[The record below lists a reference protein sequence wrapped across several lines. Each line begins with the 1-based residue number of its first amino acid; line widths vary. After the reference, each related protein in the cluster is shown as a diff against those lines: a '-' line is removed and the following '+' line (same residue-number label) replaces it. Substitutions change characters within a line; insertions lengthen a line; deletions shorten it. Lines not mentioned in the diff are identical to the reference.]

1 MISVNSLWEQVRDLT
16 RKDHAGYTSTD
27 EFNRLL
33 NLAQQQLTQ
42 YYLDQAE
49 SDADIERNLNHLVKR
64 VELSPS
70 ATQLYDHPAD
80 FRKRKSIRVKLVENA
95 GSGGPVVSEKPCT
108 YMRDSEVGLTLSSPI
123 RKPSL
128 SKRLFRFED
137 LTGQFKI
144 WPADFSGNII
154 LKYYSNPP
162 TATRGFTLNTGTQE
176 EEYDVGTTTDLVWPE
191 TELTNFV
198 DLLLLYKGIALRESE
213 LVQWVQAKKSQGV
226 LPEEVRDITDR
237 KI

>member
-27 EFNRLL
+27 EFNRML

-49 SDADIERNLNHLVKR
+49 SDADVERNLNHLVKS

-70 ATQLYDHPAD
+70 ATQVYDQPAD
-80 FRKRKSIRVKLVENA
+80 YRKRKSIRVKVVETGGA
-95 GSGGPVVSEKPCT
+95 TGPVVSEHPCT
-108 YMRDSEVGLTLSSPI
+108 YMRDSEVGMTLTSPT
-123 RKPSL
+123 RRPSL
-128 SKRLFRFED
+128 AKRIFRFED
-137 LTGQFKI
+137 LTGQFKL
-144 WPADFSGNII
+144 WPSVFAGKII
-154 LKYYSNPP
+154 LKYYANPV
-162 TATRGFTLNTGTQE
+162 AASRGYVLNTGTQE
-176 EEYDVGTTTDLVWPE
+176 EEYDVGTTTDLAWPE
-191 TELTNFV
+191 SEVTNFV